1 LIWIKALLFS
11 RHNQNKSRQRM
22 NESGAVVGP
31 SVDVDAEVLRLQHC
45 LHCRGRSAG
54 LCADLPSAQLAVV
67 EAQSRRLALEAGSV
81 LFSQGDA
88 TQAVFTVT
96 DGTLRLSSDLADG
109 RRQVLGFPRRGDFFG
124 FTALPHYDYS
134 ARALT
139 RVELCRIE
147 QTHFRTLIDT
157 LRDLD
162 HAYQARSE
170 QQLYAARCRA
180 LVLGRRTALERVA
193 GFILEVMP
201 RSEGSA
207 PVEVELPMTRGDIAD
222 YLGLT
227 LETVSRCFSQLKQRG
242 LIALAPR
249 HRLRLLRPQAMAVAA
264 GVEPVS
270 RR

>member
-1 LIWIKALLFS
+1 MK
-11 RHNQNKSRQRM
+11 
-22 NESGAVVGP
+22 ESGAAVGP
-31 SVDVDAEVLRLQHC
+31 SASIDVDVSGLQHC
-45 LHCRGRSAG
+45 LHCKGRSSG
-54 LCADLPSAQLAVV
+54 LCADLTPAQLAIM
-67 EAQSRRLALEAGSV
+67 EAHSQRLALEPGCMVFA
-81 LFSQGDA
+81 QGDSP
-88 TQAVFTVT
+88 QAVFTVT

-109 RRQVLGFPRRGDFFG
+109 RRQVLGFPTRGAFFG
-124 FTALPHYDYS
+124 LTTLPCYDYS
-134 ARALT
+134 ICALT

-147 QTHFRTLIDT
+147 RRQFQVLIDT
-157 LRDLD
+157 LLNFD
-162 HAYQARSE
+162 HAYHARSE
-170 QQLYAARCRA
+170 QQLDTARCRA
-180 LVLGRRTALERVA
+180 LALGRRTALERVA